1 MPRKTTEEDEDLL
14 EDLGVDTESQ
24 DQGGPSA
31 RVQRIIAGF
40 EEIERFV
47 KRATPDA

>member
-24 DQGGPSA
+24 DQGGQSA
-31 RVQRIIAGF
+31 RVQRIMSLNLACARSSDI
-40 EEIERFV
+40 
-47 KRATPDA
+47 